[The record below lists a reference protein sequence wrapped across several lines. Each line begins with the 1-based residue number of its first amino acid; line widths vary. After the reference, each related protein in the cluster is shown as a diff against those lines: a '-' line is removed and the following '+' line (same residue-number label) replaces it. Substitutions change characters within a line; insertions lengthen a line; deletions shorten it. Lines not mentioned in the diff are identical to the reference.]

1 MSESTNRD
9 SDGLEPIEPEP
20 VTPDPTEPEPTE
32 PDPVEEE
39 PAAADVSE
47 EYLAAGRLSIRT
59 KSKTFDPEIVDL
71 IRAAREDLALGGV
84 LPERAR
90 DESDPLIKRAVM
102 TYIKAEFGLDNEDV
116 DKYRAAY
123 DRLKVSLALASDYVG
138 GGEV

>member
-1 MSESTNRD
+1 MSESMNQ
-9 SDGLEPIEPEP
+9 EPA
-20 VTPDPTEPEPTE
+20 VQEPT
-32 PDPVEEE
+32 
-39 PAAADVSE
+39 AADVSE
-47 EYLAAGRLSIRT
+47 EYLAAFRKALRLTST
-59 KSKTFDPEIVDL
+59 DLDEEIADL

-90 DESDPLIKRAVM
+90 DEEDPLIKRAL
-102 TYIKAEFGLDNEDV
+102 TSYIKAEFGLDNDDA

>member
-9 SDGLEPIEPEP
+9 PDGLEPIEPEP
-20 VTPDPTEPEPTE
+20 VTPDPAEPEPAE

-39 PAAADVSE
+39 LAAADVSE

-59 KSKTFDPEIVDL
+59 KSKAFDPEIVDL

-90 DESDPLIKRAVM
+90 DEADPLIKRAIM
-102 TYIKAEFGLDNEDV
+102 NYLKAEFGLDNEDA

-123 DRLKVSLALASDYVG
+123 ERLKVSLALSSDYVG

>member
-1 MSESTNRD
+1 MSESTNQ
-9 SDGLEPIEPEP
+9 EPA
-20 VTPDPTEPEPTE
+20 VQ
-32 PDPVEEE
+32 E

-59 KSKTFDPEIVDL
+59 KSTAFDGEIADL

-90 DESDPLIKRAVM
+90 DEADPLIKRAIM
-102 TYIKAEFGLDNEDV
+102 TYIKAEFGLDND
-116 DKYRAAY
+116 DADRYRAAY
-123 DRLKVSLALASDYVG
+123 DRLKVALAMASDYVV

>member
-1 MSESTNRD
+1 MSESTNQEPTVQ
-9 SDGLEPIEPEP
+9 EPIQPEP
-20 VTPDPTEPEPTE
+20 VTPDPVEP
-32 PDPVEEE
+32 E

-59 KSKTFDPEIVDL
+59 KSKAFDPEIVDL

-90 DESDPLIKRAVM
+90 DETDPLIKRAVM

-123 DRLKVSLALASDYVG
+123 KNLKVSLAMSSDYIG

>member
-9 SDGLEPIEPEP
+9 PDGLEPIEPEP
-20 VTPDPTEPEPTE
+20 VTPEPTE

-59 KSKTFDPEIVDL
+59 KSKAFDPEIVDL

>member
-1 MSESTNRD
+1 MSESANQ
-9 SDGLEPIEPEP
+9 EPA
-20 VTPDPTEPEPTE
+20 VQK
-32 PDPVEEE
+32 

-59 KSKTFDPEIVDL
+59 KSTAFDSEIVDL

-90 DESDPLIKRAVM
+90 DEADPLIKRAGM
-102 TYIKAEFGLDNEDV
+102 NYIKAEFGLDNDDA
-116 DKYRAAY
+116 DKYRAVY
-123 DRLKVSLALASDYVG
+123 ERLKVSLALSSDYVG

>member
-1 MSESTNRD
+1 MSESTNQEPTVQ
-9 SDGLEPIEPEP
+9 EPIEPEP
-20 VTPDPTEPEPTE
+20 VTPDP
-32 PDPVEEE
+32 VEQE
-39 PAAADVSE
+39 PAAEDVSE

-59 KSKTFDPEIVDL
+59 KSKAFDPEIVDL

-90 DESDPLIKRAVM
+90 DETDPLIKRAVM

-123 DRLKVSLALASDYVG
+123 KNLKVSLAMSSDYIG

>member
-1 MSESTNRD
+1 MSESTNQEPTVQ
-9 SDGLEPIEPEP
+9 EPIQPEP
-20 VTPDPTEPEPTE
+20 VTPDPVEP
-32 PDPVEEE
+32 E

-59 KSKTFDPEIVDL
+59 KSKAFDPEIVDL

-90 DESDPLIKRAVM
+90 DEADPLIKRAVM

-123 DRLKVSLALASDYVG
+123 DRLKVSLALSSDYIG

>member
-1 MSESTNRD
+1 MSESTNQ
-9 SDGLEPIEPEP
+9 
-20 VTPDPTEPEPTE
+20 
-32 PDPVEEE
+32 E
-39 PAAADVSE
+39 PAVQEPAADVSE

-59 KSKTFDPEIVDL
+59 KSTAFDGEIVDL

-90 DESDPLIKRAVM
+90 DEADPLIKRAIM
-102 TYIKAEFGLDNEDV
+102 NYIKAEFGLDNEDA

-123 DRLKVSLALASDYVG
+123 ERLKVSLAMSSDYVG